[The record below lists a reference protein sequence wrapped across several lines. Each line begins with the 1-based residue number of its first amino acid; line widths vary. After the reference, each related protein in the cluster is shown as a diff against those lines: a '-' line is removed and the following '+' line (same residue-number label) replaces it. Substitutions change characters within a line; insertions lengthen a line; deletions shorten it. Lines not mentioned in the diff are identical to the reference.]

1 MLKLNFSN
9 AETARKNLS
18 EEQQQ
23 RITKMYSSL
32 AKDINKEIKKA
43 PRVPSDALRKQYL
56 QGLAQQIN
64 AELNSMRGE
73 MQQTIESTMLKTA
86 NSVVKDN
93 LDFLR
98 SIGMPIEGAFS
109 HVPAETVRTVA
120 TGQLYEGNWTLARQL
135 WKHSVHTQRDVNTI
149 VAKGIAANKSAY
161 DIAKDLEKYV
171 DPKAAKDWDWSKVY
185 PGTAKKIDYNAQR
198 LARTMV
204 SHAYQQAFVR
214 TTKDNPFVTKY
225 RWEASNSARVCEICA
240 DRDGKLFDKD
250 DLPLDHPNGMC
261 TFTAVMD
268 QSLESIADRLSDW
281 ALGKEDTDLDKW
293 TQDLYGKDWVTS
305 IQEKDPYVHMSENEY
320 KSWQEKNSTLSN
332 LYSSFEKEFGVDLS
346 NGILS
351 SREDRYIKDGPY
363 SGMWLSEILD
373 KRVEAISTAT
383 RSYGC
388 GYVQNADGSKCI
400 NTYWRTGSANGLM
413 YRKSEIEKTSKALD
427 LLIQSSKV
435 DKEVYVDRWAGA
447 TSLERMGIHVTGKE
461 GRIGHAFVTS
471 MDPRDIAKQ
480 VQENL
485 VGAII
490 EDKAYMSASMQS
502 DLNVFRGSDIKYSIQ
517 VPKGTNAYITDN
529 TSESEVIF
537 GRGTKQEILGAKVIQ
552 AEAYDYEGKATTRE
566 VVEIT
571 VRILPE

>member
-9 AETARKNLS
+9 AETIRKNLS

-23 RITKMYSSL
+23 RITKMYASI

-120 TGQLYEGNWTLARQL
+120 TGQLYDGSWTLARQL

-185 PGTAKKIDYNAQR
+185 PGTARKVDYNAQR

-268 QSLESIADRLSDW
+268 QSLESIADRLANWVKGTSDPDIE
-281 ALGKEDTDLDKW
+281 AYAKS
-293 TQDLYGKDWVTS
+293 LYGKDW
-305 IQEKDPYVHMSENEY
+305 
-320 KSWQEKNSTLSN
+320 KSK
-332 LYSSFEKEFGVDLS
+332 F
-346 NGILS
+346 
-351 SREDRYIKDGPY
+351 
-363 SGMWLSEILD
+363 
-373 KRVEAISTAT
+373 
-383 RSYGC
+383 
-388 GYVQNADGSKCI
+388 
-400 NTYWRTGSANGLM
+400 
-413 YRKSEIEKTSKALD
+413 
-427 LLIQSSKV
+427 
-435 DKEVYVDRWAGA
+435 
-447 TSLERMGIHVTGKE
+447 
-461 GRIGHAFVTS
+461 
-471 MDPRDIAKQ
+471 
-480 VQENL
+480 
-485 VGAII
+485 
-490 EDKAYMSASMQS
+490 
-502 DLNVFRGSDIKYSIQ
+502 
-517 VPKGTNAYITDN
+517 
-529 TSESEVIF
+529 
-537 GRGTKQEILGAKVIQ
+537 
-552 AEAYDYEGKATTRE
+552 
-566 VVEIT
+566 
-571 VRILPE
+571 